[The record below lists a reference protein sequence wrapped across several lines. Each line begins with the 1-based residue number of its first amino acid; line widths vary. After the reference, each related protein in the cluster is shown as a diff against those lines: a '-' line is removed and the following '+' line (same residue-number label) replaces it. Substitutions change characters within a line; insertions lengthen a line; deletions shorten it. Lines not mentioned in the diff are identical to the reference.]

1 VFEGRA
7 RRKVCGVKTGE
18 CSCVMG
24 SLKLAVVFLIR
35 TREEIGDVGFSESF
49 GGKVDEL

>member
-1 VFEGRA
+1 MRSENWRMHL
-7 RRKVCGVKTGE
+7 
-18 CSCVMG
+18 CSLIG
-24 SLKLAVVFLIR
+24 SLKLAVVFLVG